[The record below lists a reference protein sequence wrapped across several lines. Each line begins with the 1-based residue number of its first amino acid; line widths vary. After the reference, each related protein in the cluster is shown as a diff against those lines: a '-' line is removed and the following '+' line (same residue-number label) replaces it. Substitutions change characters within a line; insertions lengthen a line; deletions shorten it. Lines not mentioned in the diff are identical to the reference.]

1 VRANARTPALGAS
14 FNFRDL
20 LNLIVGEFMSI
31 QAVFFDM
38 GGTIETYRYTPEMRL
53 ERTGGLQ
60 QRLQSVGIELGLSNG
75 KLYQVVTKGLKQY
88 HAWSLESLEELS
100 PECVWSDYILK
111 DYSFDREALASIAE
125 DLACYIELNY
135 YERKLRPEV
144 PAVLEAIKQMGL
156 KIGLISNV
164 NSRGQVPTN
173 LAEYNLRGYFDP
185 VVLSSEYGRRKPDPA
200 IFHYAAR
207 LANVPTSRCVY
218 VGDRI
223 ARDILGARRAGF
235 RLAVQINHDYDHGE
249 TDEGATPDFVIDQM
263 TELLDILQAERKRVF
278 PNPGPAAVTLGQ
290 VRALLFDAGDL
301 LYYRAERG
309 RFFAEFLE
317 EQGLDP
323 DNGRSDERYVLRQQA
338 YRGEIKQEA
347 YQREMLSM
355 YGITQPDQIARGL
368 IALKKD
374 ENNVQFFDGVA
385 ETMIEL
391 KNQGYLLGIV
401 TDTANPLH
409 AKLSWFERGGFGHVW
424 DAIASSL
431 DVGVR
436 KPDPKIYCA
445 ALQQLGVS
453 AEQTL
458 FVGHKTSELEG
469 ARAVGMK
476 TVAFNCDAD
485 APADY
490 YVEKFADILQVP
502 LLAQEKE
509 SL

>member
-1 VRANARTPALGAS
+1 
-14 FNFRDL
+14 
-20 LNLIVGEFMSI
+20 MSI

-38 GGTIETYRYTPEMRL
+38 GGTIETYGYTPEMRL
-53 ERTGGLQ
+53 ERTSGLQ
-60 QRLQSVGIELGLSNG
+60 RCLQSVGIELGLTNEQ
-75 KLYQVVTKGLKQY
+75 LYQVVIDGLKRY
-88 HAWSLESLEELS
+88 HGWSLESLEELPS
-100 PECVWSDYILK
+100 ERVWRDYILK
-111 DYSFDREALASIAE
+111 DYSFDKDALASIAE
-125 DLACYIELNY
+125 DLACFIELQY

-144 PAVLEAIKQMGL
+144 PAVLEAIKRMGL

-173 LAEYNLRGYFDP
+173 LAEYRLSHYFDQ

-200 IFHYAAR
+200 IFHHAAR
-207 LANVPTSRCVY
+207 LAEVPTGRCVY

-223 ARDILGARRAGF
+223 ARDILGARRAGY

-249 TDEGATPDFVIDQM
+249 TDDGATPDYVIDQM
-263 TELLDILQAERKRVF
+263 TELIDILQTELKRF
-278 PNPGPAAVTLGQ
+278 PPDPGPAAGSPGLI
-290 VRALLFDAGDL
+290 RALLFDAGDL

-309 RFFAEFLE
+309 RYFAEFLE
-317 EQGLDP
+317 ALGLDP
-323 DNGRSDERYVLRQQA
+323 DNGLSAERYALRQRA
-338 YRGEIKQEA
+338 YRGEIEQET
-347 YQREMLSM
+347 YQREVLRMH
-355 YGITQPDQIARGL
+355 GITNPDELARGL
-368 IALKKD
+368 AALKED
-374 ENNVQFFDGVA
+374 ENNVQFFEGVA
-385 ETMIEL
+385 QTLIAL
-391 KNQGYLLGIV
+391 KDQGYLLGIV

-409 AKLSWFERGGFGHVW
+409 AKLNWFERGGFGHVW

-445 ALQQLGVS
+445 ALRQMGVS

-476 TVAFNCDAD
+476 TIAFNYDPD

-490 YVEKFADILQVP
+490 YVENFADILRVP
-502 LLAQEKE
+502 LLSQEKE
-509 SL
+509 SLGVSFPAKK